1 MIRRQRVEIFRWIE
15 RDASERRRF
24 HRKRL
29 RRPRRF
35 AGHVALRHRTLV
47 ETEDRLAGDAI
58 EDEEQRHLRHHRDSG
73 NRAAVPFD
81 VDQRGRGGQI
91 EIPEIMMDE
100 LLEPFQLARVR
111 IERDDRIAV
120 QIRAL
125 AIATVVIRRRCADRR
140 VDDAPLR
147 VDGKERPDVRA
158 GAILPALAL
167 PRLHARFA
175 RARHGVE
182 RPEQL
187 AAPRIPPADVAVQPG
202 ARRLLAVVAARDHDA
217 LVDNR
222 RRNETEAA
230 VDVAANARLEIDVAA
245 VTERGRHL
253 P

>member
-91 EIPEIMMDE
+91 EIPEIMMQ
-100 LLEPFQLARVR
+100 PFQLARVR

-120 QIRAL
+120 EIL
-125 AIATVVIRRRCADRR
+125 AVAVGAVVIRRRRTDRR
-140 VDDAPLR
+140 VHDAALD
-147 VDGKERPDVRA
+147 VDGEERPHVRA

-167 PRLHARFA
+167 PRLHAWFA